1 LKALNDARDTTG
13 TAQTTVVPG
22 VKIAQTIVPTP
33 IYENSVY
40 YYSITVTNLGSAS
53 ASGMTVRDVLPGNA
67 TFLWWLPYG
76 SSVSAGVLTIDV
88 GTVAGNSTKTI
99 LVETYVPLTTA
110 IGASITNDV
119 SVRDAASGAVDLT
132 TSVYTVIVAKP

>member
-1 LKALNDARDTTG
+1 
-13 TAQTTVVPG
+13 
-22 VKIAQTIVPTP
+22 
-33 IYENSVY
+33 
-40 YYSITVTNLGSAS
+40 
-53 ASGMTVRDVLPGNA
+53 MTVRDVLPGNA